1 MKKLILFFN
10 QLADS
15 FLIFFDF
22 LVFLLSPEDSTDRT
36 ASTMKGPPIARFDN
50 HCCGAIKIFF
60 WIGFAVFFPPCLL
73 VFCKMLL

>member
-1 MKKLILFFN
+1 MKKLIPFFN

-15 FLIFFDF
+15 FVVFFDF
-22 LVFLLSPEDSTDRT
+22 FVFLLSPEDSTGRA
-36 ASTMKGPPIARFDN
+36 ASTVKGRRIARFDN
-50 HCCGAIKIFF
+50 HFCGAIKIFF